1 MKQKNISAI
10 SIETIRSFVKT
21 TLNNADQD
29 QSNLLIK
36 FAKFIKSTKPRDF
49 KKKKLKQDTI
59 ERLTLI
65 SMRVGVGGR

>member
-29 QSNLLIK
+29 QCNLLIK
-36 FAKFIKSTKPRDF
+36 FVKFIKSTKPRDF

-65 SMRVGVGGR
+65 SMRVEVGGR